1 MVKEEGVL
9 AFWKGHMSAQ
19 YLSAIYMT
27 IQFTGVDAFT
37 RKAHKTFP
45 NAHES
50 KFQTSF
56 IMGCGGVFGATMAT
70 SVSFPFDVI
79 RTRTIAQHTTNL
91 KAQCCSVSFWQR
103 AWHVATRLR
112 DSRKF
117 LEIFKIIFFSN
128 FSRNYFR
135 EIRENR

>member
-103 AWHVATRLR
+103 AWQL
-112 DSRKF
+112 F
-117 LEIFKIIFFSN
+117 
-128 FSRNYFR
+128 
-135 EIRENR
+135 